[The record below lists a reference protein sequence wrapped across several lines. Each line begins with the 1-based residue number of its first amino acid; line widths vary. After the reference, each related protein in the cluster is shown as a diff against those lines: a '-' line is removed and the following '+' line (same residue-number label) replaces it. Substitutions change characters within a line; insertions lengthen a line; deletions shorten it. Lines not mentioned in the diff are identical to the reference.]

1 MSSSNKITFSVTRN
15 DLLFNFASKF
25 EDVFRFSFSPDDPLS
40 VETGVR
46 LQESL
51 GFDFQAECAPSIEI
65 LPPGELI
72 EDATQQPADAFAVY
86 VTIEDTALAIRKLVY
101 SIDVSDIQEAK
112 NLKIDLFALSE
123 MGFYRGFV
131 VKCFIARKSDV
142 DAEKNMIW
150 SKSQIIY
157 TSEFIVKSTVD
168 EALFEIEWRNF
179 SNPDDKK
186 NVLLFVDWVSQDIST
201 APHTECFK
209 VVANNDLKSQF
220 KRLENNPAFGELCIR
235 MVADRIISD
244 LAENALRC
252 ADLGMEPLEG
262 SLHEKMRSLFSD
274 LSMDF
279 DQLAAE
285 YQHGDKL
292 DQLRKVSEVS
302 LGIQKSTKIASTLSG
317 VKFGGF
323 RKP

>member
-1 MSSSNKITFSVTRN
+1 MSSNNKITFSVTRN

-25 EDVFRFSFSPDDPLS
+25 EDVFRFSVSSDDTLS
-40 VETGVR
+40 AETGVR

-72 EDATQQPADAFAVY
+72 EAATQQPADAFAVY

-123 MGFYRGFV
+123 MGFYRGFI
-131 VKCFIARKSDV
+131 VKCFIARKGDIDS
-142 DAEKNMIW
+142 EKNMIW
-150 SKSQIIY
+150 SKSQIVY
-157 TSEFIVKSTVD
+157 FSEFIVKSTVD
-168 EALFEIEWRNF
+168 EALFEISWINF
-179 SNPDDKK
+179 SNPDEKK
-186 NVLLFVDWVSQDIST
+186 NVLFFVDWVSQDIST

-220 KRLENNPAFGELCIR
+220 KRLENNPVFGELCIR

-262 SLHEKMRSLFSD
+262 SLHEKMRALFSD

-285 YQHGDKL
+285 YQRGTSLISFEKFQKCRLESKNQQKL
-292 DQLRKVSEVS
+292 P
-302 LGIQKSTKIASTLSG
+302 AH
-317 VKFGGF
+317 
-323 RKP
+323 